1 MFCFERGRTRSPATI
16 ILDRLACVIIITPL
30 KDAVPVAGLTRHCRK
45 SQLDSFLIY
54 EGSHVQSRK
63 TVAVSRV
70 HYTSDV
76 PRQGAYGEG
85 RDAGEEM
92 MFALICLTPL

>member
-16 ILDRLACVIIITPL
+16 LDRLACVIITPL

-63 TVAVSRV
+63 TVAMLCHGSTTHPTYRV
-70 HYTSDV
+70 KVRMVKAVTLAK
-76 PRQGAYGEG
+76 R
-85 RDAGEEM
+85 
-92 MFALICLTPL
+92 